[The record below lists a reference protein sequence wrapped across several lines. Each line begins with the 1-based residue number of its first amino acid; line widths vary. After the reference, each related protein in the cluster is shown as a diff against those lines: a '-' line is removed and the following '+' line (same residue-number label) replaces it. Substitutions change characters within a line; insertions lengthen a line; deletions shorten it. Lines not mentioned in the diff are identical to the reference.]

1 MIVPFND
8 LSFQNKS
15 IQSKIEGQIKKCLEE
30 SVYIGGKAL
39 TDFESSFAHYLD
51 VKYCIGTG
59 NCTDALELILEAMD
73 IGTGDEVIIPAY
85 TWVSTASC
93 VARSGAIPVFVDIHP
108 QYYTIDTELIESSI
122 TNKTKAIIAVHFYGL
137 PAEMEPLISIGKKY
151 GIRIIE
157 DCAQAAGAAYKNK
170 KVGGW
175 GDAAAFSFYPT
186 KNLGSLGD
194 GGCVTT
200 NNQKLAKK
208 IRILN
213 NHGQSGKNK
222 HKLVGRNSR
231 LDTLQASILSL
242 KLEYLDKWNQ
252 QRMEV
257 AEKYKKRLNG
267 NMIRLPVSPPY
278 SKHVYHLFV
287 IQVEG
292 NYLIQGYLDNKGI
305 KTFIHYPLPLPEL
318 LPFERFKRTGDCF
331 SVSKRMVSRILSL
344 PIFPGISDQQI
355 DYVCENLQEAISF
368 GG

>member
-1 MIVPFND
+1 MKVPFND
-8 LSFQNKS
+8 LTFQNQS
-15 IQSKIEGQIKKCLEE
+15 IQSKIEEQFKKCLEE

-39 TDFESSFAHYLD
+39 SDFENSFARYLD
-51 VKYCIGTG
+51 VKHCIGTG

-73 IGTGDEVIIPAY
+73 IGYNDEVIVPAY

-93 VARSGAIPVFVDIHP
+93 VVRSGAIPVFVDIDP
-108 QYYTIDTELIESSI
+108 NYYTIDTELIEASI

-137 PAEMEPLISIGKKY
+137 PAEMEPLKIIGKKY

-157 DCAQAAGAAYKNK
+157 DCAQAAGAEYKNR
-170 KVGGW
+170 KVGSW

-200 NNQKLAKK
+200 NDQKLAKK
-208 IRILN
+208 IRTIN
-213 NHGQSGKNK
+213 NHGQFGKNK

-252 QRMEV
+252 NRLEV

-267 NMIRLPVSPPY
+267 NMVKLQVSPPY

-287 IQVEG
+287 IQIEG
-292 NYLIQGYLDNKGI
+292 NYLVQGYLENKGI
-305 KTFIHYPLPLPEL
+305 TTFVHYPLPLPEL
-318 LPFERFKRTGDCF
+318 LPFEKFKRKGDCF
-331 SVSKRMVSRILSL
+331 SVSKRMASRILSL

-355 DYVCENLQEAISF
+355 DYVCENLIEAISF